1 MGWQQ
6 IMKLGHLHS
15 SLIGIVRDSIKTA
28 STAAL
33 PGVCLLCKLV
43 FRYRHADTSMS
54 TVLRLCISGRNAMVY
69 LVHQWWPGRPATKRR
84 GQNNLKVSIDDGY
97 RLHFL
102 VPGDHIGSPIL
113 HVKHHA

>member
-15 SLIGIVRDSIKTA
+15 SLIGIVRDSLKTA

-33 PGVCLLCKLV
+33 PGVCLLCKLI
-43 FRYRHADTSMS
+43 FWYRHADTSMS

-69 LVHQWWPGRPATKRR
+69 LVHQWWPGSVFFFST
-84 GQNNLKVSIDDGY
+84 
-97 RLHFL
+97 L
-102 VPGDHIGSPIL
+102 VPGSGRFQLTNLLGYS
-113 HVKHHA
+113 